1 MVPRLQVNNLK
12 SYFFTRG
19 GLIKAVDDVSFSIAQ
34 GETLA
39 LVGESGCGKSMTA
52 LSLLRLLP
60 EPGKIV
66 AGEILLDNHDL
77 LLLPEEEMRRIRG
90 NDISMVFQEPMT
102 ALNPVL
108 KIGDQIGE
116 ALQLHRGLTPK
127 QALTETIELLS
138 QVGIADPQQRLR
150 DYPHRLSGGQRQ
162 RVMIAMAL
170 ACDPKLLIADEP
182 TTALDVTIQAQIM
195 DLLLSL
201 KQQREMATLLISHD
215 LGIVAANAD
224 RLAVMYAGQIV
235 ESGAVK
241 QVFANP
247 LHPYTQGL
255 LQSVPRLGQK
265 TELPTITGQVPD
277 LARQLEGC
285 LFIDRC
291 PRPCSPCAQQ
301 APLAQEIEP
310 GHWVRC
316 WRY

>member
-1 MVPRLQVNNLK
+1 
-12 SYFFTRG
+12 
-19 GLIKAVDDVSFSIAQ
+19 
-34 GETLA
+34 
-39 LVGESGCGKSMTA
+39 
-52 LSLLRLLP
+52 
-60 EPGKIV
+60 
-66 AGEILLDNHDL
+66 
-77 LLLPEEEMRRIRG
+77 
-90 NDISMVFQEPMT
+90 MT

-116 ALQLHRGLTPK
+116 ALLLHRGLTQK
-127 QALTETIELLS
+127 QAHAETIELLN

-235 ESGAVK
+235 ESGAVD
-241 QVFANP
+241 QVFTNP

-255 LQSVPRLGQK
+255 LKSVPRLGQK
-265 TELPTITGQVPD
+265 GNLPTISGQVPD
-277 LARQLEGC
+277 LTRQLDGC

-291 PRPCSPCAQQ
+291 PSPCSPCANQL
-301 APLAQEIEP
+301 PLLQEIEP